1 MQCIFTRLKLT
12 WLIFFKN
19 SYPEFHTNLIKCLY
33 VTMVT
38 AGWMQRQADKHSLYT
53 GHSLLLP
60 QDWLGSVHTH
70 LKYIHQ
76 YFPWNTQ
83 MLAFTDCKVQV
94 INTANMPQLLQYANM
109 SQLIHI
115 NTILLSDS
123 YVKSTETKQENAVL
137 QEL

>member
-1 MQCIFTRLKLT
+1 
-12 WLIFFKN
+12 
-19 SYPEFHTNLIKCLY
+19 
-33 VTMVT
+33 
-38 AGWMQRQADKHSLYT
+38 
-53 GHSLLLP
+53 
-60 QDWLGSVHTH
+60 
-70 LKYIHQ
+70 
-76 YFPWNTQ
+76 